1 VRSRCVPTRPERR
14 EHGAGCLAPA
24 CERPLPSQRP
34 PATVP
39 ALWSRGLAGPA
50 LSADPPGLGESRRM
64 GSARAAGDLG
74 PACLSAG
81 APVRERRPLRA
92 GPPGPAGAPPGER
105 AGGPPRGRSRCALA
119 PGAWAPRA
127 RPPRGR
133 ALCPAPNLGRGG
145 GQQRHRRAWP
155 QRAWTGP
162 GRIWRGR
169 WRPMRSRTAPA
180 VCSRRSSSAAPS
192 GASLTGGLTLPPT
205 TTSGRCAGG
214 SQQPWWPAAGPSA
227 VSPPMARRALLPPA
241 ARSAGRGGLT
251 AARCLASPRWAKRG
265 GGGGQGPAGRGRPTT
280 PTAPRAAPHASG
292 PAGGPHPKAAG
303 SPTRRVMHGALSLR
317 PTAPAHKR
325 TPAPV
330 ARQPWLAPGRR
341 APGSQ
346 GPRVRA
352 RRSALSAPDRAGQPR
367 HTAASAPAGPPGG
380 GAPEDTLCP
389 HVGTGPHVSRGHAA
403 ARHLTGGGAG
413 PPALAPE
420 AKACLVG
427 ADASAAPDAPG
438 VG

>member
-1 VRSRCVPTRPERR
+1 MRSRCVPTRPERR
-14 EHGAGCLAPA
+14 AHGAGCLAPA
-24 CERPLPSQRP
+24 CERPLPAQRP

-39 ALWSRGLAGPA
+39 ALWSHGLAGPA
-50 LSADPPGLGESRRM
+50 LSADTPGLGESRRM

-81 APVRERRPLRA
+81 AHGLERRPLRA

-133 ALCPAPNLGRGG
+133 ALCPAPNLGRGEG
-145 GQQRHRRAWP
+145 HKRHRRAWP

-169 WRPMRSRTAPA
+169 WRSMRARTAPA
-180 VCSRRSSSAAPS
+180 VCSRRSRSAAPS
-192 GASLTGGLTLPPT
+192 GAALTGGRTLPPT

-251 AARCLASPRWAKRG
+251 AARCLAAPRWAKRG
-265 GGGGQGPAGRGRPTT
+265 GAGGRARQGVAAPPPPRRTGRPRT
-280 PTAPRAAPHASG
+280 PAAPQAARTPRRLAAPRAACCTARARCVP
-292 PAGGPHPKAAG
+292 
-303 SPTRRVMHGALSLR
+303 R
-317 PTAPAHKR
+317 PRHTS
-325 TPAPV
+325 
-330 ARQPWLAPGRR
+330 ARQPLWRGSRGWPQVDARRAVRDHVSALGARRCRPQTARGQRATLRRRLLRCPQGGEPLKTRLAPTL
-341 APGSQ
+341 AQ
-346 GPRVRA
+346 
-352 RRSALSAPDRAGQPR
+352 AL
-367 HTAASAPAGPPGG
+367 TCL
-380 GAPEDTLCP
+380 EDTRRP
-389 HVGTGPHVSRGHAA
+389 ATSQAVERGH
-403 ARHLTGGGAG
+403 RR
-413 PPALAPE
+413 
-420 AKACLVG
+420 
-427 ADASAAPDAPG
+427 
-438 VG
+438 